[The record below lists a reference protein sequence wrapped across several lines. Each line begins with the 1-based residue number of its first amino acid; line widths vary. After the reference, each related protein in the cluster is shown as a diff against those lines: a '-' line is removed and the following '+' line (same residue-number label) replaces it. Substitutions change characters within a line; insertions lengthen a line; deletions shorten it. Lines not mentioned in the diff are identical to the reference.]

1 MLGTSEYADNLFL
14 RLWSYS
20 QRKGR
25 DPLEDFCSE
34 ALVWCLRQSVTFR
47 RRFFNLTKL
56 NFLRR
61 NIDLT
66 IHSQQSY
73 EEEDGERAAARKRHT
88 RGRFDIA
95 FEGKDFFVALESKV
109 GSAFGPNQIDKYM
122 RRLEWIKRL
131 DPTIRCALITL
142 TNVREGPLEND
153 ENVKH
158 IFWGDVHKQLQISC
172 RANPNESAGES
183 RMLFNILQQFA
194 DFLKLKSLAHM
205 NIPRVTSASL
215 REFIE
220 LRKGM
225 EEILA
230 SLKTSKH
237 LRPLLSK
244 KRMMFEP
251 ENDGAYLGI
260 HGNWT
265 PSFYIGFALHQITAG
280 PKMSLYIER
289 ALKGRRTDV
298 KIPREL
304 KKSYKKH
311 LSWHGGGET
320 GFVFE
325 QPVDKK
331 LNGDAEAMRL
341 WFHETSKLVLEIGK
355 K

>member
-47 RRFFNLTKL
+47 NRFFNLSRL
-56 NFLRR
+56 NFLIR

-73 EEEDGERAAARKRHT
+73 EEEDGERAAARKTHP

-109 GSAFGPNQIDKYM
+109 GSAFGPNQIDKYI
-122 RRLEWIKRL
+122 RRLESLKRP
-131 DPTIRCALITL
+131 DPALKCALITL
-142 TNVREGPLEND
+142 TNVREGPVEND
-153 ENVKH
+153 KNVRH
-158 IFWGDVHKQLQISC
+158 IFWGGVHKQLEISC
-172 RANPNESAGES
+172 RAIANESAGES
-183 RMLFNILQQFA
+183 KMLFKILQQFA
-194 DFLKLKSLAHM
+194 DFLKLKSLAYM
-205 NIPRVTSASL
+205 KIPPVSSTSL
-215 REFIE
+215 RQFIE

-225 EEILA
+225 EEVLA

-237 LRPLLSK
+237 LKSLLSR
-244 KRMMFEP
+244 KRMMFEADG
-251 ENDGAYLGI
+251 DGAYLGI
-260 HGNWT
+260 HGTWK

-289 ALKGRRTDV
+289 ALKGKRTDV

-331 LNGDAEAMRL
+331 LNGNAEAMRL
-341 WFHETSKLVLEIGK
+341 WFHETSKLVLAMDK
-355 K
+355 T